1 MVLKLPGVSRLRFVV
16 LIILITSVRIMNL
29 RLNTN
34 GGESVSSLIQ
44 VISRGHERADAGV
57 ILCSTRK
64 TSRKGTGVG
73 EQLNTIQAVKPVK
86 CQKASEGTRK

>member
-1 MVLKLPGVSRLRFVV
+1 
-16 LIILITSVRIMNL
+16 MNL